1 MGRTRAALVAIAMLS
16 GPAAMAATQTT
27 TDTNLVADVSA
38 AVASGDMARGRNI
51 LSHYRSTRGVT
62 SEMIEALS
70 CLARGALTAK
80 HLDEADQ
87 YAAETYDLAVRALE
101 DRKLD
106 DDEHLHAALA
116 AAIRIQALVLME
128 QGARSEA
135 VYFLRREIEMSR
147 NTPIHEQIQADLD
160 RLSLEG
166 RLAPRIEGRLHL
178 GPRVPSVAE
187 LKGRVVLLFFWAH
200 WCEDC
205 KAESP
210 TIAKLT
216 DRYRSQGLT
225 IVAPTRR
232 YGFAEAGRPAAPDKE
247 LRHII
252 QVRDTY
258 YGFLHGEPVPVN
270 ETNYKEYGVASIP
283 LYVLLD
289 REGIVRLY
297 HPGRMT
303 EEELDAAIQ
312 KLL

>member
-1 MGRTRAALVAIAMLS
+1 MGRTLSALAAIALLS
-16 GPAAMAATQTT
+16 GPAVLVATQTPS
-27 TDTNLVADVSA
+27 DANLVADVTA

-51 LSHYRSTRGVT
+51 LDQYRSTRGVT

-70 CLARGALTAK
+70 WLARGALTAK
-80 HLDEADQ
+80 RLNEADQ
-87 YAAETYDLAVRALE
+87 YAAETYDLAVGALE
-101 DRKLD
+101 DRKLNP
-106 DDEHLHAALA
+106 DEHLRTALA
-116 AAIRIQALVLME
+116 VAIRTQALVLME

-135 VYFLRREIEMSR
+135 VYLLRREIETSR
-147 NTPIHEQIQADLD
+147 NTPIREQLQADLD

-178 GPRVPSVAE
+178 GARVPSVAE
-187 LKGRVVLLFFWAH
+187 LKGRVVLVFFWAH

-252 QVRDTY
+252 QVRNTY
-258 YGFLHGEPVPVN
+258 YGFLHDEPVPVN

-289 REGIVRLY
+289 RQGIVRLY

-303 EEELDAAIQ
+303 EEELEAAIQ